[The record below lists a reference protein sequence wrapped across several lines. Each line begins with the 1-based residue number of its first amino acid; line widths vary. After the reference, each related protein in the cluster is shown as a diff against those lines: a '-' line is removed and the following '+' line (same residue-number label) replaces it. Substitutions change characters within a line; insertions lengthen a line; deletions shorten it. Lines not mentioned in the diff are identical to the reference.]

1 MELSWQSACFANT
14 KPWVQSQTPHCLGLG
29 QTPVN
34 PAQGR
39 TRWDDPELK
48 FILGYIEFKASLGYM
63 RPSQKKLTT

>member
-1 MELSWQSACFANT
+1 
-14 KPWVQSQTPHCLGLG
+14 LG